1 MGFSRFRSELIIRIL
16 LLTGTIFVFVYLVNK
31 TQLTFTTIAVLLFA
45 VVQIMLLI
53 RHVDKTNQ
61 LLNSFLQSIR
71 YSDFT
76 RTFQVESTDSSL
88 NKLKT
93 TLNEVI
99 RDFQSVR
106 AEKEES
112 YHYLQTII
120 QHIGI
125 ALIAYQ
131 RDGSVELINNAT
143 KRLFQVR
150 NLPNIQVLSSY
161 SHELVQ
167 KLLTIKHGENA
178 LVKVRDKDDLLQLS
192 IYGTEFKIHNR
203 NIMLVSIKNIQHELD
218 DKEMESWQKLI
229 RVLTHEIMN
238 SITPISSLSST
249 VNGLINDIIERAGAN
264 EQNVEITEELQEI
277 SSALSTIQ
285 KRTEGLIQFVNTY
298 RNLTRIPTP
307 NFTIFQVSRLLNNIY
322 ELHRAELEALNIE
335 STLIVEPP
343 TLELSADEML
353 IEQVLINLIKNSMHA
368 LEHRT
373 NARIQLRAFLN
384 RRGKIT
390 IQVVDNGPGILPEV
404 LDKIFIPFFSTKPL
418 GSGIGLSLSR
428 QIMRLHGGS
437 LNAFSEPEKETIITL
452 TF

>member
-218 DKEMESWQKLI
+218 DKEIESWQKLI

-335 STLIVEPP
+335 CTLIVEPP

>member
-150 NLPNIQVLSSY
+150 NLPNIQVLSGY

-335 STLIVEPP
+335 CTLIVEPP

>member
-53 RHVDKTNQ
+53 RYVDKTNQ

-298 RNLTRIPTP
+298 RYLTRIPTP

-322 ELHRAELEALNIE
+322 ELHRAELEAHNIE
-335 STLIVEPP
+335 CTLIVEPP

>member
-150 NLPNIQVLSSY
+150 NLPNIQVLSGYSY
-161 SHELVQ
+161 ELVQ

-335 STLIVEPP
+335 CTLIVEPP

>member
-16 LLTGTIFVFVYLVNK
+16 LLTGTIFVFVYLVYK

-150 NLPNIQVLSSY
+150 NLPNIQVLSGY

-322 ELHRAELEALNIE
+322 ELHRAELEARNIE
-335 STLIVEPP
+335 CTLIAEPP

>member
-1 MGFSRFRSELIIRIL
+1 M

-150 NLPNIQVLSSY
+150 NLPNIQVLSGY

-335 STLIVEPP
+335 CTLIVEPP

>member
-1 MGFSRFRSELIIRIL
+1 MAFNSFRFNLIFRVIL
-16 LLTGTIFVFVYLVNK
+16 LTATLFVFVYLLAK
-31 TQLTFTTIAVLLFA
+31 TQLAFTMALFA
-45 VVQIMLLI
+45 ALAMVQIWLLI
-53 RHVDKTNQ
+53 KHVDKTNR

-71 YSDFT
+71 YSDFS
-76 RTFQVESTDSSL
+76 RTFQVESTDTTL

-99 RDFQSVR
+99 QDFQTVR

-112 YHYLQTII
+112 FHYLQTVI

-143 KRLFQVR
+143 KKLFQIR
-150 NLPNIQVLSSY
+150 NMNNVQVLTDY
-161 SHELVQ
+161 SPELVQ

-178 LVKVRDKDDLLQLS
+178 LVKIREKDDLLQLS

-218 DKEMESWQKLI
+218 EKEMESWQKLI

-249 VNGLINDIIERAGAN
+249 INLLMDSIIESLNQKDGCST
-264 EQNVEITEELQEI
+264 EMEDLHEIN
-277 SSALSTIQ
+277 SALKTIH
-285 KRTEGLIQFVNTY
+285 KRTEGLIHFVNTY

-307 NFTIFQVSRLLNNIY
+307 NFSIFPVTRLLQNVY
-322 ELHRAELEALNIE
+322 ELHRNEMESKNIRCE
-335 STLIVEPP
+335 ISVEPGS
-343 TLELSADEML
+343 LELSADEQL
-353 IEQVLINLIKNSMHA
+353 IEQVLINLIKNALHA
-368 LEHRT
+368 LEHKNDGVIT
-373 NARIQLRAFLN
+373 LKAFLN
-384 RRGKIT
+384 KRGKIT
-390 IQVVDNGPGILPEV
+390 IQVSDNGPGILPEV
-404 LDKIFIPFFSTKPL
+404 LDKIFIPFFSTKPQ

-428 QIMRLHGGS
+428 QILRLHAGNI
-437 LNAFSEPEKETIITL
+437 NAFSEADKETRFVL

>member
-1 MGFSRFRSELIIRIL
+1 M
-16 LLTGTIFVFVYLVNK
+16 LLTGTIFVFVYLVYK

-335 STLIVEPP
+335 CTLIVEPP

>member
-1 MGFSRFRSELIIRIL
+1 L

-335 STLIVEPP
+335 CTLIVEPP

>member
-1 MGFSRFRSELIIRIL
+1 M

-335 STLIVEPP
+335 CTLIVEPP

-373 NARIQLRAFLN
+373 NTRIQLRAFLN

>member
-150 NLPNIQVLSSY
+150 NLPNIQILSGY

-335 STLIVEPP
+335 CTLIVEPP

>member
-1 MGFSRFRSELIIRIL
+1 L

-150 NLPNIQVLSSY
+150 NLPNIQVLSGY

-335 STLIVEPP
+335 CTLIVEPP

>member
-1 MGFSRFRSELIIRIL
+1 M

-335 STLIVEPP
+335 CTLIVEPP

-404 LDKIFIPFFSTKPL
+404 IDKIFIPFFSTKPL

>member
-1 MGFSRFRSELIIRIL
+1 
-16 LLTGTIFVFVYLVNK
+16 IFVFVYLVNK

-335 STLIVEPP
+335 CTLIVEPP

>member
-150 NLPNIQVLSSY
+150 NLPNIQVLSGY

-322 ELHRAELEALNIE
+322 ELHRAELEAHNIE
-335 STLIVEPP
+335 CTLIVEPP

>member
-150 NLPNIQVLSSY
+150 NLPNIQILSSY

-335 STLIVEPP
+335 CTLIVEPP

>member
-1 MGFSRFRSELIIRIL
+1 
-16 LLTGTIFVFVYLVNK
+16 
-31 TQLTFTTIAVLLFA
+31 
-45 VVQIMLLI
+45 LI

-335 STLIVEPP
+335 CTLIVEPP

>member
-1 MGFSRFRSELIIRIL
+1 MVLLAALAIVQIL
-16 LLTGTIFVFVYLVNK
+16 LLVK
-31 TQLTFTTIAVLLFA
+31 
-45 VVQIMLLI
+45 
-53 RHVDKTNQ
+53 HVDKTNR

-71 YSDFT
+71 YSDFS

-99 RDFQSVR
+99 QDFQTVR

-112 YHYLQTII
+112 YHYLQTVI

-143 KRLFQVR
+143 KKLFQIR
-150 NLPNIQVLSSY
+150 NMNNVQVLTEY
-161 SHELVQ
+161 SPDLVQ
-167 KLLTIKHGENA
+167 KLLTIKHGENV
-178 LVKVRDKDDLLQLS
+178 LVKIREKDDLLQLS
-192 IYGTEFKIHNR
+192 VYGTEFKIHNR

-218 DKEMESWQKLI
+218 EKEMESWQKLI

-249 VNGLINDIIERAGAN
+249 VNLLMDDIISSLNQKEGCHD
-264 EQNVEITEELQEI
+264 EMEDLQEI
-277 SSALSTIQ
+277 NSALKTIH
-285 KRTEGLIQFVNTY
+285 KRTEGLIHFVNTY

-307 NFTIFQVSRLLNNIY
+307 NFSIFPVIRLLKNVC
-322 ELHRAELEALNIE
+322 ELHQSEMESKNIHCE
-335 STLIVEPP
+335 VSVEPAS
-343 TLELSADEML
+343 LELSADEQL
-353 IEQVLINLIKNSMHA
+353 IEQVLINLIKNAIHA
-368 LEHRT
+368 LDNRMNGVIT
-373 NARIQLRAFLN
+373 LKAFLN
-384 RRGKIT
+384 KRGKIT
-390 IQVVDNGPGILPEV
+390 IQVTDNGPGILPEV
-404 LDKIFIPFFSTKPL
+404 LDKIFIPFFSTKPQ

-428 QIMRLHGGS
+428 QILRLHDGNI
-437 LNAFSEPEKETIITL
+437 NAFSEAEKETRFVL

>member
-264 EQNVEITEELQEI
+264 EQNVEITEDLQEI

-335 STLIVEPP
+335 CTLIVEPP

>member
-1 MGFSRFRSELIIRIL
+1 M

-277 SSALSTIQ
+277 SSAHSTIQ

-322 ELHRAELEALNIE
+322 ELHRAELEAHNIE
-335 STLIVEPP
+335 CTLIVEPP

>member
-16 LLTGTIFVFVYLVNK
+16 LLTGTMFLFVYLVDK
-31 TQLTFTTIAVLLFA
+31 TQLTFTTAA
-45 VVQIMLLI
+45 VVLVAIVQIFLLI

-99 RDFQSVR
+99 RDFQAVR

-150 NLPNIQVLSSY
+150 NLANIQVLSSY

-167 KLLTIKHGENA
+167 KLLTIKHGENS

-249 VNGLINDIIERAGAN
+249 VNGLINDIIIREGAN
-264 EQNVEITEELQEI
+264 KQTGEITEDLQEI
-277 SSALSTIQ
+277 SSALNTIQ

-322 ELHRAELEALNIE
+322 ELHRAELEAHNI
-335 STLIVEPP
+335 SCTLLVEPL

-353 IEQVLINLIKNSMHA
+353 IEQVLINLLKNSMHA
-368 LEHRT
+368 LENRA
-373 NARIQLRAFLN
+373 NSNIQLRAFLN

>member
-192 IYGTEFKIHNR
+192 IYGTEFMIHNR

-335 STLIVEPP
+335 CTLIVEPP